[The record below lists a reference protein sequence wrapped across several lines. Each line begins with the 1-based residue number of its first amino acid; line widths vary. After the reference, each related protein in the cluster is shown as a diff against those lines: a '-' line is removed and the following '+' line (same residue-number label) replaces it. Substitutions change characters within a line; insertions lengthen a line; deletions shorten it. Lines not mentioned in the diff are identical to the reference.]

1 MKIISDISYDEEVK
15 INENSK
21 VVHAS
26 SFGLGGS
33 SDEIR
38 IIVCDKK
45 LVCNDN
51 GFKIINESN
60 LQLVISKKTAKDLK
74 NLLDEYID

>member
-1 MKIISDISYDEEVK
+1 MKKISDIPYDEEVK

-26 SFGLGGS
+26 SFGLGGF